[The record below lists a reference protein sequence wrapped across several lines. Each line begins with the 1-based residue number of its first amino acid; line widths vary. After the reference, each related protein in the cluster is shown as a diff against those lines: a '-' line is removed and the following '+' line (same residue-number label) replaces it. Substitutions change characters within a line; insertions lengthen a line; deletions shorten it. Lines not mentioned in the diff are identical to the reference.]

1 MDLRTCKIK
10 NGNDLFYFHK
20 WIERGETQTHPEDPQ
35 KDSMYVKTLA
45 LIENVKTGEVCY
57 CRPNQLQYVKD
68 EPANLKNIVKKYS
81 FKYQDL
87 EHIKVGLAHNEP
99 FQSDELL
106 DAKMDLIYEF
116 VTDLK
121 TIK

>member
-1 MDLRTCKIK
+1 MDLRICKIK
-10 NGNDLFYFHK
+10 NGNDLYYFHK

-68 EPANLKNIVKKYS
+68 EPTGIESIFKKYD
-81 FKYQDL
+81 FKYGDL
-87 EHIKVGLAHNEP
+87 ENIKIGFLPNEP
-99 FQSDELL
+99 FQSREVL
-106 DAKMDLIYEF
+106 DAKTDLIYEF
-116 VTDLK
+116 LIDLNA
-121 TIK
+121 IK

>member
-1 MDLRTCKIK
+1 MDLRICKIK

-20 WIERGETQTHPEDPQ
+20 WIETGETQTHPEDPQ

-68 EPANLKNIVKKYS
+68 EPKGIKNIIQKYGIR
-81 FKYQDL
+81 YGGL
-87 EHIKVGLAHNEP
+87 ENIKIGFTLNEP
-99 FQSDELL
+99 FQSHEVLE
-106 DAKMDLIYEF
+106 AKTDLIQEF
-116 VTDLK
+116 LTDLK
-121 TIK
+121 KIK

>member
-1 MDLRTCKIK
+1 MDLRICKIK

-20 WIERGETQTHPEDPQ
+20 WIERGETQNHPEDPE

-68 EPANLKNIVKKYS
+68 EPTNLKNFIKKYS

-99 FQSDELL
+99 FQSREVL
-106 DAKMDLIYEF
+106 DAKTDLIYEF
-116 VTDLK
+116 LIDLK
-121 TIK
+121 KIK

>member
-57 CRPNQLQYVKD
+57 CQPNQLQYVKD
-68 EPANLKNIVKKYS
+68 ESPNLKNIVKKYS

-87 EHIKVGLAHNEP
+87 EHIKVGIVHNEP

-116 VTDLK
+116 LIDLK
-121 TIK
+121 KIK

>member
-68 EPANLKNIVKKYS
+68 EPTGIKNILKKYRS
-81 FKYQDL
+81 KSSNLVNIRLGY
-87 EHIKVGLAHNEP
+87 EPNEP
-99 FQSDELL
+99 FQSIEVL
-106 DAKMDLIYEF
+106 DAKLYLVHQFLNDLVE
-116 VTDLK
+116 
-121 TIK
+121 IK